1 MQVLGLD
8 QIVASLVERLTGT
21 SAVRVVR
28 RGRVSV
34 LVDIDAVVFVVVVV
48 TPTTASAAHV
58 QIFAR
63 K

>member
-28 RGRVSV
+28 RVRVSV